1 MSKELFAIGGVIW
14 GVIGLIV
21 AVLDLLT
28 VFKFGLISMAATNC
42 AQSGNVACLPG
53 SIETIVLFA
62 VDVVIGPLLLATN
75 LMTGPLGI
83 LGVIIG
89 LAILFLAYAKK

>member
-1 MSKELFAIGGVIW
+1 MSKDLFAVGGVIW
-14 GVIGLIV
+14 GAIGLIV

-28 VFKFGLISMAATNC
+28 VFKFGLISMATTNC

-53 SIETIVLFA
+53 TIETIVLFA
-62 VDVVIGPLLLATN
+62 VDIAIGPLLLAAN

-83 LGVIIG
+83 IGVIIG
-89 LAILFLAYAKK
+89 LAILLLVYAKK

>member
-1 MSKELFAIGGVIW
+1 MSKEILAIGGVMW

-28 VFKFGLISMAATNC
+28 VFKFGLISMVATKC

-53 SIETIVLFA
+53 TIETIVLFA
-62 VDVVIGPLLLATN
+62 VDVVIGPLLLAAN
-75 LMTGPLGI
+75 LMTSSLGI
-83 LGVIIG
+83 IGVIIG
-89 LAILFLAYAKK
+89 LVILFFAYAKK